1 MPLLPMVL
9 AAVFLSIVINTV
21 LKRKGIPTVIG
32 YVVTGIAVTYFFH
45 LHEHFDSLSHVAEF
59 GIVFLMFTI
68 GLEFSVKDLAAMKR
82 EVLLFGGLQLIITAI
97 AAGAVAHALGV
108 SPKGAIIIGLAIA
121 LSSTAVVLKSLNEK
135 GEMHTPYG
143 KKSVGIL
150 LFQDMAVIPI
160 LLMISI
166 FASEKSDLV
175 TMLEVIAADALMVLA
190 ILYLIGRY
198 LLNPL
203 LQWVTQTDSSEIFV
217 ATILFLV
224 IGSAELAHL
233 FGFTYSLG
241 AFIAGM
247 LLAETT
253 FKYQIESELIPFRD
267 LLMGL
272 FFVTVGMQINLN
284 YVTSHLGMIVL
295 AATGIMLAKFVII
308 FAFLRF
314 FSGIRTALKTALALG
329 QIGEFAFAVFTLAM
343 ADGLLPSETV
353 QLLFGATVISMIVSA
368 FVLTHLGRIAD
379 MIYREPEQM
388 PAVIESAGYRNHFV
402 LCGYGPMGR
411 NVAARLK
418 EMGIPYVILEHDI
431 TSVRLGEAKGEPIF
445 FANAGNPEILGAFG
459 IERAAAVIIAVG
471 NPHHLRLIAEAVK
484 RVSDR
489 VNVVIKA
496 ANSDEAAMIADLNIG
511 HVVLQSEA
519 MADLLVAQAMSC
531 ELI

>member
-1 MPLLPMVL
+1 MTLVPMVL
-9 AAVFLSIVINTV
+9 SAVFLSIVINTI

-32 YVVTGIAVTYFFH
+32 YVATGIAVTSFFH
-45 LHEHFDSLSHVAEF
+45 LHEHYASLSHVAEF

-68 GLEFSVKDLAAMKR
+68 GLEFSVKDLVAMRR
-82 EVLLFGGLQLIITAI
+82 EVLLFGGLQLFMTA
-97 AAGAVAHALGV
+97 AVSGGV
-108 SPKGAIIIGLAIA
+108 AYGFGVPVKGAIIIGFAIA

-135 GEMHTPYG
+135 GDMHTPYG

-166 FASEKSDLV
+166 FASDSSDLL
-175 TMLEVIAADALMVLA
+175 TMLEVIAVEAFMVLV
-190 ILYLIGRY
+190 ILFFIGRY

-203 LQWVTQTDSSEIFV
+203 LLWVTQTDSSEIFV

-253 FKYQIESELIPFRD
+253 FKYQIESELVPFRD

-272 FFVTVGMQINLN
+272 FFVTVGMQINLE
-284 YVTSHLGMIVL
+284 YMGSHLGLIVL
-295 AATGIMLAKFVII
+295 TAIGIMVAKFVII
-308 FAFLRF
+308 FTFLRF
-314 FSGIRTALKTALALG
+314 FTAVRTSLKTALALG
-329 QIGEFAFAVFTLAM
+329 QIGEFAFAVFTLAL
-343 ADGLLPSETV
+343 ADGLLPTETV
-353 QLLFGATVISMIVSA
+353 QLLFGATVISMIISA

-379 MIYREPEQM
+379 LVYREPELL
-388 PAVIESAGYRNHFV
+388 PATIESAGYRNHFV

-411 NVAARLK
+411 MVAARLK

-431 TSVRLGEAKGEPIF
+431 TAVRLGEAKGEPIF
-445 FANAGNPEILGAFG
+445 FANAGNPDILVSF
-459 IERAAAVIIAVG
+459 EVEQAAAVIIAVG
-471 NPHHLRLIAEAVK
+471 NSHHLRLIAEAINK
-484 RVSDR
+484 INDR

-496 ANSDEAAMIADLNIG
+496 ANSDEVQMLSHLNIG
-511 HVVLQSEA
+511 HIVLQSDA
-519 MADLLVAQAMSC
+519 MAELLVEQAMQC
-531 ELI
+531 EL